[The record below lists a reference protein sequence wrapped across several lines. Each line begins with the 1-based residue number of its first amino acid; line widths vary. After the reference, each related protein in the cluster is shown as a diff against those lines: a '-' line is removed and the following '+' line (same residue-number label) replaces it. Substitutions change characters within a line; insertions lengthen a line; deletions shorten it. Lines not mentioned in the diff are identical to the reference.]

1 MNPFAVFSGIFL
13 RAKKKFSTYRE
24 IGVLKRYLESY
35 IDLYF
40 YHQYMILPN
49 KITLLCGIIL
59 ESAIF
64 IYFFNHLKFI
74 CL

>member
-1 MNPFAVFSGIFL
+1 M
-13 RAKKKFSTYRE
+13 
-24 IGVLKRYLESY
+24 RYLESY
-35 IDLYF
+35 TDLCF

-64 IYFFNHLKFI
+64 LNLFLKFFKVYVSLTTI
-74 CL
+74 GNSLCVFWPFVNCL